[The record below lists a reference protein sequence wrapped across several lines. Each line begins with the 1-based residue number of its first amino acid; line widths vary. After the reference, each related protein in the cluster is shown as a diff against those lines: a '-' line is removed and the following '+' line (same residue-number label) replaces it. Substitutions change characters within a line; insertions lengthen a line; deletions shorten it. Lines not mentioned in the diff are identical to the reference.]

1 MTNALKFSLPGSN
14 VFVGLTSTGEPHEL
28 DRQYV
33 ITVQDMGIGITDVQL
48 EVLFTAF
55 SRGNDAESK
64 RKNPHGNG
72 LGLYICK
79 EIMTAMG
86 G

>member
-1 MTNALKFSLPGSN
+1 M
-14 VFVGLTSTGEPHEL
+14 
-28 DRQYV
+28 